1 MISQLPFRALVTLSS
16 GQPPDSKTCHSS
28 ARSYSNCSICFKAI
42 SIFIYIC
49 QARAL
54 LHLASETN
62 KCPNRQPPGARAKCG
77 TKSRNSTAILFLE
90 RFLSHAPHLS
100 SRIIVFPNPDLIS
113 QHFRVQKYFNIVA
126 VLVRQTSP
134 FEAKSE

>member
-54 LHLASETN
+54 LHLVSETN
-62 KCPNRQPPGARAKCG
+62 ECPNRQPPGARAKCG

-90 RFLSHAPHLS
+90 RFLSHAPHLITS
-100 SRIIVFPNPDLIS
+100 KFQNYCHSNSTLSRSGLNFS
-113 QHFRVQKYFNIVA
+113 TF
-126 VLVRQTSP
+126 
-134 FEAKSE
+134 